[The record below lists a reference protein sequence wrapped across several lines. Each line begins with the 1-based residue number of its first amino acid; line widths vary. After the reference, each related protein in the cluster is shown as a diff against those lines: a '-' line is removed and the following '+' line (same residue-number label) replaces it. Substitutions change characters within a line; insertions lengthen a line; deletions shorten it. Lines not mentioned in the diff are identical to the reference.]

1 MQLEIRVYL
10 NLIMVNFNKA
20 IFLDRDGVINKDR
33 SDYVKSIHELEIFS
47 NIEKDIKKIKEKG
60 FLVIVVSN
68 QSAIGRNLTSH
79 TEVQK
84 IHDHI
89 QQYLKKWNVQI
100 DAFYYCPH
108 HPNDNCNCRKPKPG
122 LILQAANDHNI
133 DLSNSW
139 VIGDHDRDFQ
149 SGLNA
154 GCKSIKISEQNTL
167 SKVLDHILENL

>member
-1 MQLEIRVYL
+1 MD
-10 NLIMVNFNKA
+10 NFNKA

-47 NIEKDIKKIKEKG
+47 NIEECIKRIKEKG
-60 FLVIVVSN
+60 FLIIVISN

-79 TEVQK
+79 AEVQK

-89 QQYLKKWNVQI
+89 QQYLNKWNLKI

-108 HPNDNCNCRKPKPG
+108 NPDDNCNCRKPKPG
-122 LILQAANDHNI
+122 LILQAANDYNI
-133 DLSNSW
+133 SLSNSW
-139 VIGDHDRDFQ
+139 MIGDHDRDIQ
-149 SGLNA
+149 SGLIA

-167 SKVLDHILENL
+167 SKVLDYVLENS

>member
-1 MQLEIRVYL
+1 MD
-10 NLIMVNFNKA
+10 NFNKA

-47 NIEKDIKKIKEKG
+47 NIEECIKRIKEKG
-60 FLVIVVSN
+60 FLIIVISN

-79 TEVQK
+79 AEVQK

-89 QQYLKKWNVQI
+89 QQYLNKWNLKI

-108 HPNDNCNCRKPKPG
+108 NPDDNCNCRKPKPG
-122 LILQAANDHNI
+122 LLIQAANDYNI
-133 DLSNSW
+133 DLQNSW
-139 VIGDHDRDFQ
+139 MIGDHDRDVQ

-154 GCKSIKISEQNTL
+154 GCNSIMVTPENSFEKIISN
-167 SKVLDHILENL
+167 ILGF